1 MKKIVA
7 VILAVSTI
15 LANSVVFADDSS
27 KRFNDVESNDWAF
40 EYITEL
46 SNRGVINGYDDGSFK
61 PTKTVSRAEWAKMM
75 VDAVGLP
82 TADNNVYFADMA
94 DHWANKYV
102 NAARDCLKGYSDGT
116 FRPDQAISREEVT
129 VAIIKIMGFD
139 LSVVD
144 SLNEWEEKDSFSD
157 IDSMSDVSKACVELA
172 AFSGLVSGYVDGTF
186 RGNNS
191 LSRSEATAFICR
203 AFIYADEKLVSNVET
218 QINEKVDRYVELTKD
233 NIFDK
238 NGKRI
243 ADFPCE
249 YDYNEL
255 KEKFINEI
263 KGMLP
268 NKIINKEDIVINE
281 GVFSKDVPVEHYV
294 YRKDIEYYD
303 LYGAKYLLAEMPIS
317 NEEVEEYEKS
327 LYDETYNEDDV
338 ITPNIQVD
346 RHIAYMYLFE
356 PNVNSGSGIDGSL
369 WFDVDL
375 DGSEYER
382 YWKEYKEIERE
393 RYLEYLP
400 GMIRET
406 KEKLRELN
414 KQEMNSPE
422 RENTTDELLKYIIEY
437 TTTDDMSDIEKVK
450 AIHDW
455 IIANIAYDT
464 EKEKKMNNGEEVSGT
479 DSETL
484 INGKGV
490 CAEFAL
496 LFDRF
501 MKLLNIESIYIIG
514 TAANFG
520 EKFSVATNH
529 AWNMVKIDG
538 NWYHVDVTWDNPSKN
553 VVTGNINYDYF
564 LISDKQMNAK
574 RQWNYGY
581 YNSENHKFDNTPPTW
596 YTIHGK
602 MISEPIP
609 ECTEEIDVGF
619 SRSSSSYQKP
629 FR

>member
-27 KRFNDVESNDWAF
+27 KRFNDVDSNDWAF

-61 PTKTVSRAEWAKMM
+61 PSKTVSRAEWAKMM

-102 NAARDCLKGYSDGT
+102 NAARDCLKEYSDGT
-116 FRPDQAISREEVT
+116 FRPDQAITREEVT

-172 AFSGLVSGYVDGTF
+172 AYSGLVSGYVDGTF

-255 KEKFINEI
+255 KEKFINKI
-263 KGMLP
+263 KEKFP
-268 NKIINKEDIVINE
+268 NRTINKEDIVINE
-281 GVFSKDVPVEHYV
+281 GVFSKDVPAEHYV
-294 YRKDIEYYD
+294 FRKDIEYYD

-356 PNVNSGSGIDGSL
+356 PNVNSGSGIDESL
-369 WFDVDL
+369 WIDVDL

-382 YWKEYKEIERE
+382 YWKEYEEIERE
-393 RYLEYLP
+393 RYLEELP
-400 GMIRET
+400 GMIREA
-406 KEKLRELN
+406 
-414 KQEMNSPE
+414 Q
-422 RENTTDELLKYIIEY
+422 
-437 TTTDDMSDIEKVK
+437 
-450 AIHDW
+450 
-455 IIANIAYDT
+455 
-464 EKEKKMNNGEEVSGT
+464 
-479 DSETL
+479 
-484 INGKGV
+484 
-490 CAEFAL
+490 
-496 LFDRF
+496 
-501 MKLLNIESIYIIG
+501 
-514 TAANFG
+514 
-520 EKFSVATNH
+520 
-529 AWNMVKIDG
+529 
-538 NWYHVDVTWDNPSKN
+538 KN
-553 VVTGNINYDYF
+553 
-564 LISDKQMNAK
+564 L
-574 RQWNYGY
+574 
-581 YNSENHKFDNTPPTW
+581 
-596 YTIHGK
+596 
-602 MISEPIP
+602 
-609 ECTEEIDVGF
+609 
-619 SRSSSSYQKP
+619 
-629 FR
+629 

>member
-1 MKKIVA
+1 
-7 VILAVSTI
+7 
-15 LANSVVFADDSS
+15 
-27 KRFNDVESNDWAF
+27 
-40 EYITEL
+40 
-46 SNRGVINGYDDGSFK
+46 
-61 PTKTVSRAEWAKMM
+61 
-75 VDAVGLP
+75 
-82 TADNNVYFADMA
+82 
-94 DHWANKYV
+94 
-102 NAARDCLKGYSDGT
+102 
-116 FRPDQAISREEVT
+116 
-129 VAIIKIMGFD
+129 
-139 LSVVD
+139 
-144 SLNEWEEKDSFSD
+144 
-157 IDSMSDVSKACVELA
+157 
-172 AFSGLVSGYVDGTF
+172 
-186 RGNNS
+186 
-191 LSRSEATAFICR
+191 
-203 AFIYADEKLVSNVET
+203 
-218 QINEKVDRYVELTKD
+218 
-233 NIFDK
+233 
-238 NGKRI
+238 
-243 ADFPCE
+243 
-249 YDYNEL
+249 
-255 KEKFINEI
+255 
-263 KGMLP
+263 
-268 NKIINKEDIVINE
+268 
-281 GVFSKDVPVEHYV
+281 
-294 YRKDIEYYD
+294 
-303 LYGAKYLLAEMPIS
+303 
-317 NEEVEEYEKS
+317 
-327 LYDETYNEDDV
+327 
-338 ITPNIQVD
+338 
-346 RHIAYMYLFE
+346 
-356 PNVNSGSGIDGSL
+356 
-369 WFDVDL
+369 
-375 DGSEYER
+375 
-382 YWKEYKEIERE
+382 
-393 RYLEYLP
+393 
-400 GMIRET
+400 MIRET

-422 RENTTDELLKYIIEY
+422 CENTTDELLKCIIEY

-490 CAEFAL
+490 CTEFAL

-564 LISDKQMNAK
+564 LISDKQMSAK